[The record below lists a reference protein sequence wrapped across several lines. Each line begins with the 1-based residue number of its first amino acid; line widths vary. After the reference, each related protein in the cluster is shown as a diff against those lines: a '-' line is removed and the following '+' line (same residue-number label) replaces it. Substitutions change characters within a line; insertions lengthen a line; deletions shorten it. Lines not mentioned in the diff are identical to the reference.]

1 MLNIKRII
9 IASSISLVILIICN
23 VLLGVKDKK
32 SYIEVPV
39 AVSSI
44 TKGEGIKNENIKWIK
59 LKESKETKEIY
70 SKILADNLSGNVA
83 KENIE
88 AGQIITKE
96 SIKLKEEYLKGAKDM
111 SYVAIPISNTTEAVG
126 YKIEKGDVITVYYT
140 AKRRLVSEVLKDK
153 ERIYGASVDEALV
166 TCKLLD
172 KVEVISVNNSTGDE
186 KDKTNISDV
195 VVRTEN
201 ANAMLIANLKE
212 QGNFY
217 IALN

>member
-96 SIKLKEEYLKGAKDM
+96 SIKLKEEYLKSAEDM

-195 VVRTEN
+195 VVCTEN